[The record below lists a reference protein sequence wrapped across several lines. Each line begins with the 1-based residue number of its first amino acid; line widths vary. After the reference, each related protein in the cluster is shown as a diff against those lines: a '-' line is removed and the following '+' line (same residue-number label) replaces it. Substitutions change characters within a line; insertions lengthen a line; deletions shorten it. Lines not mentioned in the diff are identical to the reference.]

1 MTTALTLCRDTDAE
15 KNQAISEIPAWTR
28 TLKWANLEY
37 EKAVARQRNAT
48 PQTLVGLQIN
58 PPPYSVPSYGT
69 GARHSGTRQSSGI
82 QDDVSA
88 EHLKQYIMW
97 AEKEHAEAQRK
108 AEELRL
114 HALQL
119 EQKKKQ
125 EEEAAREQMIV
136 DKAIMEYEKRKAL
149 EADELAYKQAERGH
163 DFEQRLR
170 RAQVPEEEINRI
182 LSKAPLMLTC
192 PETETDVGAP
202 YASHRTTGPIAL
214 ISQNGTGLTNSGP
227 QQQQNPPAQKPNHR
241 YSQTL
246 SIPLR
251 KAPKQKPKKPVERPL
266 LEAWCIDHG
275 SQSRFCTPLA
285 EDWLDEFVASKAYK
299 KSSRHMWERYAQ
311 LHLWYRKQINEVF
324 EEKQRDLKHKW
335 SMISLHQS
343 KPARS
348 LFELRRPSKDSLVQ
362 LILIRI
368 PQHTDSK
375 YMTWLDDGEDGED
388 GSAGLPML
396 PSAPLPG
403 PNEPNGGGSDRSL
416 EIGSVDDVD
425 NESQE
430 ETQSTSGR
438 ENRYD
443 SNPPRQNSDLKQPA
457 VFVEI
462 FRLDSGYSTTLPMD
476 KVDTSRLVEGGFDY
490 IETVRI

>member
-1 MTTALTLCRDTDAE
+1 
-15 KNQAISEIPAWTR
+15 
-28 TLKWANLEY
+28 LKWANLEF

-48 PQTLVGLQIN
+48 PQNMTGLQIS
-58 PPPYSVPSYGT
+58 PPPYSVPSYANGP
-69 GARHSGTRQSSGI
+69 RHSGARQNSVI

-125 EEEAAREQMIV
+125 EEEAAREQMIAE
-136 DKAIMEYEKRKAL
+136 KAIKQYEEKKRL
-149 EADELAYKQAERGH
+149 EAAELAYKQEERDH
-163 DFEQRLR
+163 DLR
-170 RAQVPEEEINRI
+170 RRLQDAHVPEEEINRI
-182 LSKAPLMLTC
+182 LSKGPLMLTG
-192 PETETDVGAP
+192 PEKEADAGTP
-202 YASHRTTGPIAL
+202 YAGHGATDQIAL
-214 ISQNGTGLTNSGP
+214 ITQNGTSFSNSQL
-227 QQQQNPPAQKPNHR
+227 QQQQNPPSQKPNHR
-241 YSQTL
+241 YSQTS

-251 KAPKQKPKKPVERPL
+251 QAPKQNPKKPVERPL

-299 KSSRHMWERYAQ
+299 KSSRRMWERYAQ

-324 EEKQRDLKHKW
+324 EEKQRDVKHKW

-348 LFELRRPSKDSLVQ
+348 LFEIRRPSKDALVQ
-362 LILIRI
+362 LILIRM
-368 PQHTDSK
+368 PQYTDHK
-375 YMTWLDDGEDGED
+375 YKTWLEDGED

-403 PNEPNGGGSDRSL
+403 PIEPNGGGSDRSL
-416 EIGSVDDVD
+416 ETESLDDVD

-430 ETQSTSGR
+430 TTQSTSGR

-443 SNPPRQNSDLKQPA
+443 SKSPRQTSNQKQAA

-462 FRLDSGYSTTLPMD
+462 FHLDSGGSTTLPMD
-476 KVDTSRLVEGGFDY
+476 KVHASRLVEGRFDY
-490 IETVRI
+490 IETVRPFLHPPTILLFLIIVTGHRLCSYAAAGRRAT